1 MITSFHILSRVITP
15 HETLTAIFD
24 RKVMSMKTLKF
35 VRRLL
40 KMLSHLVRFYDVLSH
55 IVTSYQVLSH
65 LVTLYPPSLI

>member
-1 MITSFHILSRVITP
+1 MITSCHILSRVITP

-24 RKVMSMKTLKF
+24 TKVMSMKTLKL

-55 IVTSYQVLSH
+55 IVTSY
-65 LVTLYPPSLI
+65 

>member
-1 MITSFHILSRVITP
+1 MITSCHILSRVITP

-24 RKVMSMKTLKF
+24 TKVMSMKTLKL

-55 IVTSYQVLSH
+55 IVTSYQALSH

>member
-1 MITSFHILSRVITP
+1 MITSCHILSRVITP

-24 RKVMSMKTLKF
+24 TKVMSMKTLKL

-40 KMLSHLVRFYDVLSH
+40 KMVSHLVRFYDVLSH
-55 IVTSYQVLSH
+55 IVTSYQALSH